1 MEEKKKMT
9 EKEKTE
15 KDTTT
20 AEELDITSSS
30 KSFDVLDWLWGPTV
44 KRTVLG
50 LLRSKRERTKA
61 HGK

>member
-9 EKEKTE
+9 ESTE

-20 AEELDITSSS
+20 TAEELLAKRDKI
-30 KSFDVLDWLWGPTV
+30 LDWLWGPTV
-44 KRTVLG
+44 KRKVLG